1 VSGASGWQFVA
12 ITLLVYTGVNA
23 IACLSLNLQ
32 YGTAGILNFAFI
44 VFQAAGAYTAAL
56 LSVGPSSGNGGF
68 QTYIGGWTLPFPL
81 PWIGATLVGAL
92 LAVPIGLVGLRRL
105 RSDYQAMVMLVISL
119 IATTVVVSFPALLNG
134 PAGISLVPAPLG
146 TLINSQSLGYGWFY
160 VGMTMALVVAVFVV
174 VQAIIR
180 SPLGRSLRA
189 MRENEVVA
197 VAVGLDVNKL
207 RMLVFI
213 VGGAGAALSGA
224 VLVGFISAWSPDAW
238 LYPETFAYFT
248 ALIVGGVGSSAGA
261 ILGAILVPT
270 VLLEGS
276 TFLPSFSNPTVSLGS
291 QWVVIGVVIIL
302 FLWFRPQGLA
312 PEPKSR
318 FARADGDGT
327 QVPAQQGAPRRRVA
341 RT

>member
-1 VSGASGWQFVA
+1 MSGLTGWQFVA
-12 ITLLVYTGVNA
+12 ITLLVYTGVNI

-44 VFQAAGAYTAAL
+44 VFQAAGAYAAAL
-56 LSVGPSSGNGGF
+56 CTVGPSSGNGGF
-68 QTYIGGWTLPFPL
+68 QTYLGGWTLPFPI
-81 PWIGATLVGAL
+81 PWVVATLVGAL

-105 RSDYQAMVMLVISL
+105 RSDYQALVFLVISL
-119 IATTVVVSFPALLNG
+119 IATTVVESFTGLLNG

-160 VGMTMALVVAVFVV
+160 VGMTTALAAAVFVV

-180 SPLGRSLRA
+180 SPLGRTLRA
-189 MRENEVVA
+189 MRDNEVVA
-197 VAVGLDVNKL
+197 VAIGLDVNKL

-248 ALIVGGVGSSAGA
+248 ALIIGGVGSSWGA

-276 TFLPSFSNPTVSLGS
+276 TFLPTFSNATVSLGL

-302 FLWFRPQGLA
+302 FLWFRPQGVA
-312 PEPKSR
+312 PEPKNV
-318 FARADGDGT
+318 FAREDEDSAR
-327 QVPAQQGAPRRRVA
+327 VSAVEGAPQSRVA
-341 RT
+341 RI